1 MSLTIKQLFVFIF
14 FAENRPCC
22 ENFKCGLK
30 ITCTKRFFAKLHGR
44 FLARQY
50 NIFFFTIISIAYKIF
65 SILFSVFCF
74 ILFVKCFQ
82 GLVFSPA
89 NLVKKNAFYRVTK
102 GDLLIEKGIR
112 FCKSQ
117 LPDVNLYLIFSLVI
131 TVYFQSLL
139 RALLPT

>member
-1 MSLTIKQLFVFIF
+1 MGDFW
-14 FAENRPCC
+14 P
-22 ENFKCGLK
+22 G
-30 ITCTKRFFAKLHGR
+30 
-44 FLARQY
+44 
-50 NIFFFTIISIAYKIF
+50 NINIYFFTIIFIAYKIF

-82 GLVFSPA
+82 GRAA

-117 LPDVNLYLIFSLVI
+117 LPDVNLYLIFSHVI

-139 RALLPT
+139 TALLPI

>member
-1 MSLTIKQLFVFIF
+1 MGDFWPGNI
-14 FAENRPCC
+14 
-22 ENFKCGLK
+22 
-30 ITCTKRFFAKLHGR
+30 
-44 FLARQY
+44 

-117 LPDVNLYLIFSLVI
+117 LPDVNLYLIFFTRDNSLFPVSI
-131 TVYFQSLL
+131 ESSVANLIMEKLWEAIDPDLAQTVTFSFH
-139 RALLPT
+139 